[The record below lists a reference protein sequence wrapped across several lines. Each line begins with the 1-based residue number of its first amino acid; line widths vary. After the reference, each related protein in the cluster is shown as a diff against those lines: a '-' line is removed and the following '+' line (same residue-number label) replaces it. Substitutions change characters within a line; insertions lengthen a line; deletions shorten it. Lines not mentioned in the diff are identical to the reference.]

1 MDDRSEFHDA
11 CLRRVESARTG
22 HTSGFLTWNICYEF
36 LRVTSHP
43 RVLSNPWSLSN
54 GARFLNQLLEA
65 PTFQLL
71 RHTERHLSIF
81 SQVAR
86 ELPDVRGNLVHDL
99 HTAVLMRE
107 HSIRQICTN
116 DTDFRRFHFLEIIDP

>member
-1 MDDRSEFHDA
+1 M
-11 CLRRVESARTG
+11 
-22 HTSGFLTWNICYEF
+22 
-36 LRVTSHP
+36 TSHP

-116 DTDFRRFHFLEIIDP
+116 DTDFRRFHFLEVIDP